1 MPDQINQLVPVL
13 SALFER
19 MGASPIKLDVCLS
32 DPEEVSRLKE
42 QISCLEGALVMYEEK
57 CSRIEQLYTR
67 ESAINNR
74 LLDYIR
80 DNGLT
85 VPKSIFRVES

>member
-1 MPDQINQLVPVL
+1 MSDSLSSLLPSLVD
-13 SALFER
+13 ALTKL
-19 MGASPIKLDVCLS
+19 GSSPIKLDVSLS

-42 QISCLEGALVMYEEK
+42 QISSLEAALLMYETK
-57 CSRIEQLYTR
+57 CTRIERLYTH